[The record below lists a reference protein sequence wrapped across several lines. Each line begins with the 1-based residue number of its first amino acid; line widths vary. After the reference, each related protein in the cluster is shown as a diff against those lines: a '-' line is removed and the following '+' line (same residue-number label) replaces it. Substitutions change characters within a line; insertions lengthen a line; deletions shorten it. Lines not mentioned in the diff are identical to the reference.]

1 MGREIHAKKEM
12 DGSIKE
18 IWSFQL
24 NNQLGSS
31 AYRQNNCNIHGW
43 WWVKIWWPCVGKIP
57 FKNHS
62 WSHFN
67 GIVSSVEFTN
77 KQLNFVGINENGK
90 WFKLS
95 VSGKAVKCFDINSL

>member
-31 AYRQNNCNIHGW
+31 AYRQHNCNIHG
-43 WWVKIWWPCVGKIP
+43 
-57 FKNHS
+57 
-62 WSHFN
+62 
-67 GIVSSVEFTN
+67 
-77 KQLNFVGINENGK
+77 
-90 WFKLS
+90 
-95 VSGKAVKCFDINSL
+95 